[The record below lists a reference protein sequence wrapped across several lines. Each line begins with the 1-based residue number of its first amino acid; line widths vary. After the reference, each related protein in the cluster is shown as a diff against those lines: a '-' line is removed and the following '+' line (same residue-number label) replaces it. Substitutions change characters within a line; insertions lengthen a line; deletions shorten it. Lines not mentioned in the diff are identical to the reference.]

1 MLNKTN
7 ILLFSTLPISIIL
20 GNFALNL
27 NIIII
32 NLVMLFLCF
41 KDNNWSWT
49 KNIFFKILII
59 IYLYLIINSIFNYLI
74 DKTNGLQGIYRSL
87 GFIKFILLGFSFSI
101 LVKTRENL
109 EKILLSWLIL
119 IIIVTIDVFYELFFG
134 QNILGFTSLD
144 GTRII
149 SFFYDES
156 VVGGFLLAFSLTT
169 CTYFIS
175 KNYKNKKKI
184 LLNLLLFFIPLSIF
198 VTGERSNFLKCIIL
212 FSIIIF
218 FINSNYLIFD
228 KKKFS
233 FFLIFGIILA
243 VFTNQNLYIKQTEFF
258 KRILVI
264 ENPEKFIDRFQNIK
278 YFSHYDTAWNIFL
291 DYPINGIGNKNFRK
305 KCSEEK
311 YFNSNLKFSSI
322 RCTTHPHQIHFELLS
337 EQGLIGY
344 LLFFYFIIRFVMQN
358 LKKNHSS
365 KNIYI
370 YTINFYLLIFLIP
383 LLPGGSLFSSYNG
396 SLFWIIF
403 SLANFNN
410 DNLNKLSV

>member
-74 DKTNGLQGIYRSL
+74 DKTNGLEGIYRSL

-233 FFLIFGIILA
+233 FFLIF
-243 VFTNQNLYIKQTEFF
+243 FF
-258 KRILVI
+258 
-264 ENPEKFIDRFQNIK
+264 F
-278 YFSHYDTAWNIFL
+278 
-291 DYPINGIGNKNFRK
+291 
-305 KCSEEK
+305 
-311 YFNSNLKFSSI
+311 
-322 RCTTHPHQIHFELLS
+322 
-337 EQGLIGY
+337 
-344 LLFFYFIIRFVMQN
+344 
-358 LKKNHSS
+358 
-365 KNIYI
+365 
-370 YTINFYLLIFLIP
+370 LLIFF
-383 LLPGGSLFSSYNG
+383 LPFQ
-396 SLFWIIF
+396 
-403 SLANFNN
+403 
-410 DNLNKLSV
+410 